1 LPKQVSTNTEH
12 IKPLIREKV
21 EGMANKTNDPGSQ
34 GVESGTSRDP
44 NAAEEMRRAR
54 RDQSPDPT
62 PEDKRDF
69 DVTPNDEAVWVK
81 NRNGGVHDVP
91 ANWVTEDEVG
101 VVRIRGNL
109 GYRYANDK
117 EISEARQAQG
127 LKGSG
132 SARSTEGTH
141 SANAEEFEVTD
152 EKPQGAQTAPMGHAS
167 TTTRAQDTKGS

>member
-1 LPKQVSTNTEH
+1 
-12 IKPLIREKV
+12 
-21 EGMANKTNDPGSQ
+21 MANKTNDPGSQ

-54 RDQSPDPT
+54 RDQSADPT

-109 GYRYANDK
+109 GYRYASDK
-117 EISEARQAQG
+117 EISEARDAQG

-132 SARSTEGTH
+132 GARSTEGTH
-141 SANAEEFEVTD
+141 SAKRRRVRGHGREAT
-152 EKPQGAQTAPMGHAS
+152 GAQTAPMGHAS